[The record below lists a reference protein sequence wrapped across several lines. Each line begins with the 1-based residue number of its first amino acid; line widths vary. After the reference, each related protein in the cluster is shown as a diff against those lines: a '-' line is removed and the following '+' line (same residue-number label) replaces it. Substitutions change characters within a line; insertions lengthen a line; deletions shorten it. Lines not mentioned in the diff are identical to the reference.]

1 MEFYHLS
8 LQDLQ
13 VRWNFACL
21 RSLFRTKCRSGDD
34 NWEDCP
40 LMKTVRFGLKFQKK
54 LKTGPF
60 FFLSNLLFQGQD
72 WTVTL
77 NCLFVCFK
85 SFKFVASI
93 NCLISAPHCPLE
105 PSIYCH
111 SQSSFISD
119 FFESCTHKTRDCTK
133 GGKGALKLVFQ
144 LCKKRKAKALPSV
157 MSIFLKPLYCHYTQ
171 VLRNIFGQQHR

>member
-1 MEFYHLS
+1 
-8 LQDLQ
+8 
-13 VRWNFACL
+13 
-21 RSLFRTKCRSGDD
+21 
-34 NWEDCP
+34 
-40 LMKTVRFGLKFQKK
+40 MKTVRFGLKFQKK

-93 NCLISAPHCPLE
+93 NCSISAPHCPLE

-171 VLRNIFGQQHR
+171 VLWNFLGNSTGRHSCSQHTPSKVAALCPFYCVRSKAHLCINHAV